1 MGLPTEK
8 QLSNVSNRTAQEH
21 EISIMGPNTQ
31 DQTNAEEGPLLTHA
45 NDTYHE
51 WSLEEHIS
59 VRLAVGYLR
68 QGLTIA
74 AGR

>member
-1 MGLPTEK
+1 MDWPIEK
-8 QLSNVSNRTAQEH
+8 QLSNASNPTIQEH
-21 EISIMGPNTQ
+21 EISTARPNSQ
-31 DQTNAEEGPLLTHA
+31 DHTNSEEGPLPTHA
-45 NDTYHE
+45 NDDFHG

-59 VRLAVGYLR
+59 VRFTAGYLK

>member
-1 MGLPTEK
+1 MGSPAGK
-8 QLSNVSNRTAQEH
+8 QLSSVSNPTTNEH
-21 EISIMGPNTQ
+21 EISTARPNPK
-31 DQTNAEEGPLLTHA
+31 DQTDAEEGPLLTHA
-45 NDTYHE
+45 NDTYHG

-59 VRLAVGYLR
+59 VRFAAGYLK